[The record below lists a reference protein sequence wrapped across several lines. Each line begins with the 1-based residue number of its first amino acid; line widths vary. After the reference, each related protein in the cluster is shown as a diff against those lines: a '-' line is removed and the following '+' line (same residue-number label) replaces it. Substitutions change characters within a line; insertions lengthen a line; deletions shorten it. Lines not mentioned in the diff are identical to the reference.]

1 MSAPSCWHRAA
12 ASYRRDALDAIA
24 LLAARAAELDE
35 LRDELT
41 VVRAAH
47 DELARRYDE
56 LRDEAEPE
64 DEDEDDESEPEDD
77 EPEDEDEDDEPEDDD
92 CPRCQGTGI
101 GHGPPDVSRCGL
113 CGGSG
118 MRRRERDW
126 GDRADEA
133 YERARDCRLGLD

>member
-1 MSAPSCWHRAA
+1 MTAPSCWHRAA

-24 LLAARAAELDE
+24 LLAARAAEIDE

-56 LRDEAEPE
+56 LRA
-64 DEDEDDESEPEDD
+64 EDDEPEDD
-77 EPEDEDEDDEPEDDD
+77 EPEPEDDD

-101 GHGPPDVSRCGL
+101 GHGPPDVSRCGQ

-118 MRRRERDW
+118 LRRRERDW

-133 YERARDCRLGLD
+133 YERERDC